1 MFPVRISPGI
11 SHASHYSVPPP
22 QRIDM
27 RLLRRG
33 IRESIFANFAVNL
46 VDFPNAEYFR
56 KVCHIILDLSKQHI
70 PIHDLHFRGMDKH
83 FLQFTAFT
91 EDDVRAENII
101 AQSQV
106 LL

>member
-1 MFPVRISPGI
+1 MCLF
-11 SHASHYSVPPP
+11 
-22 QRIDM
+22 
-27 RLLRRG
+27 RRG
-33 IRESIFANFAVNL
+33 IREGVFAQIAVNL

-83 FLQFTAFT
+83 FLQFAAFA
-91 EDDVRAENII
+91 EDDVRVEDVV